1 MATEFFLGPDPI
13 TVERLIRDHQRTIR
27 QAAFSMTRAASR
39 EKERQAR
46 LQRSVNALARAG
58 DESEAD
64 LQRAAVEL
72 VRSKRAVTRYNTLV
86 SNMNALGTRI
96 ATVEATRSMM
106 QTLQGVVAAL
116 TCVNDQYSLPEMQTL
131 LAELQRQ
138 SGAVDARQSMIDTLS
153 ESLADAGAAVSGAP
167 SAAAVADPE
176 VARVISMAR
185 DAANLETQKTML
197 TAPSNRSALASSQMF
212 EANADEIESLPS
224 VPSDVP
230 RRRGGGNDG
239 GGAVVAVA
247 PPVIVV
253 TPASPAHA
261 APVEAES
268 SDAQSD
274 LARRLAA
281 LRQ

>member
-1 MATEFFLGPDPI
+1 
-13 TVERLIRDHQRTIR
+13 
-27 QAAFSMTRAASR
+27 MTRAASR

-197 TAPSNRSALASSQMF
+197 AAPSNRSALASSQMVDS
-212 EANADEIESLPS
+212 NLDELESLPS

-239 GGAVVAVA
+239 GAAVAVA
-247 PPVIVV
+247 APAPAPAPVIVV
-253 TPASPAHA
+253 TPASPAPAVA
-261 APVEAES
+261 ANAES

-274 LARRLAA
+274 LAQRLAA
-281 LRQ
+281 LRP